1 MDEGGNCVWNGI
13 ILQTSLVI
21 GIMFIVCLRFFQKK
35 YIFAETSANAYYLRT
50 LGQLKCVLEGLVL
63 SR

>member
-21 GIMFIVCLRFFQKK
+21 GMMLIVCLLILQKK
-35 YIFAETSANAYYLRT
+35 HIFAETSANAYYLRT
-50 LGQLKCVLEGLVL
+50 LG
-63 SR
+63 S